1 MGDAGSGAVAP
12 KPQQAANS
20 DEAAAIRSTYR
31 RLWATPVDN
40 RRRCLGWRLSHGQ
53 MPCGTFQA
61 RFDGQ
66 PSGVHLCAYACCAP
80 AHARQQAPSASLTHL
95 FIECPHYQ
103 PARDWLADTWHAVTG
118 QRPPM
123 TAALLLGDQQA
134 AWAAYPEGSTAQ
146 LWNALRL
153 SWLFALWTTH
163 SRADPSERHA
173 HAVVAATV
181 SSMITTIRSVFCRCL
196 PGPLIFH
203 VLPPNILTR
212 QLKEQELSDFTMVW
226 ARNNVLCQVEQDG
239 AGIKH
244 LRVWLS
250 MLHPVPAPLP
260 PPPPVRAAV
269 QMQQ

>member
-1 MGDAGSGAVAP
+1 MQRCVDLAGCCLFLRGRTGFIVGGVQRSFCALSWLWLLGGPCDGSDAVQGVLSLQVRGIADQGGGFHLGAAGCEASRVAVLGP
-12 KPQQAANS
+12 CCACGGFPS
-20 DEAAAIRSTYR
+20 SFSFLSPSSFLSLRFLCSS
-31 RLWATPVDN
+31 
-40 RRRCLGWRLSHGQ
+40 CLGQHFPLSCNVL
-53 MPCGTFQA
+53 P
-61 RFDGQ
+61 
-66 PSGVHLCAYACCAP
+66 LKKKN
-80 AHARQQAPSASLTHL
+80 
-95 FIECPHYQ
+95 
-103 PARDWLADTWHAVTG
+103 
-118 QRPPM
+118 
-123 TAALLLGDQQA
+123 QQA

-260 PPPPVRAAV
+260 PPPPVRAVV
-269 QMQQ
+269 QMQ